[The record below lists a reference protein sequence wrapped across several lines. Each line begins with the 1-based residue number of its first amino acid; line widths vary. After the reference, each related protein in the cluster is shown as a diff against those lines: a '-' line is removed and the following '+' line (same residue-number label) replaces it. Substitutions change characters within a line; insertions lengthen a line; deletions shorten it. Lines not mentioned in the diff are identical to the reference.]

1 MYQKITKS
9 WIKHIDFILLDLV
22 VIQLSLMLAYW
33 FRHGIHWMYQV
44 PVYRQMAIYLTV
56 IDLIVM
62 FFNESYRGILRR
74 GYLVEFK
81 AVLKHI
87 TYVILLDLLYL
98 FLLQEGEIFSR
109 STFLMM
115 WAISIV
121 MTWTVRVIW
130 KNYLKNKKKDKVSRS
145 MVVITAKSI
154 ADSCLETLTDYNYE
168 PFEITGICI
177 VDDDLT
183 GERIHNISVIANEDT
198 ILDYIQFHWVDEVF
212 INVPK
217 EIPLPDSLIQGCSA
231 MGVTVHLNLMKLGNL
246 NMENQM
252 VEKIGGYTVLSSSI
266 NIATERQAFLKRAM
280 DIAGGLVGSILTV
293 LLTIIVGPIIYAKS
307 PGPIFFSQERIGKNG
322 KKFKMYK
329 FRSMYMDAEERKKEL
344 MEQNE
349 VKDGMM
355 FKMEND
361 PRIIGGKNGKKG
373 IGHFIRETSID
384 EFPQFFNILKGDMS
398 LVGTRPPT
406 PDEWEKY
413 ELHHRARM
421 SAKPGL
427 TGLWQVSGRSDIQDF
442 EEVVALDTSYI
453 EKWTL
458 GLDIK
463 ILFRTVGVVLKQE
476 GSR

>member
-9 WIKHIDFILLDLV
+9 WIKHIDFIILDMI
-22 VIQLSLMLAYW
+22 VIQFSLMLAYW
-33 FRHGIHWMYQV
+33 FRHGIHLMYNV
-44 PVYRQMAIYLTV
+44 PVYRQMSVYLFL

-87 TYVILLDLLYL
+87 TYVILLGLLYL

-109 STFLMM
+109 SAFLMM

-121 MTWTVRVIW
+121 LTWTVRVTW
-130 KNYLKNKKKDKVSRS
+130 KNYLKIKKRDKVSRS
-145 MVVITAKSI
+145 MIVITAKSI
-154 ADSCLETLTDYNYE
+154 AESCLESLADYNYE
-168 PFEITGICI
+168 PFKVMGICI
-177 VDDDLT
+177 MDDDLT
-183 GERIHNISVIANEDT
+183 GETIRDIPVIANEDT
-198 ILDYIQFHWVDEVF
+198 ILEYIKCHWVDEVF
-212 INVPK
+212 INLPK
-217 EIPLPDSLIQGCSA
+217 EIPLSDKLIQGCNA
-231 MGVTVHLNLMKLGNL
+231 MGVTVHLNLMKLGKL
-246 NMENQM
+246 NMENQV
-252 VEKIGGYTVLSSSI
+252 VERIGGYTVLSSSI
-266 NIATERQAFLKRAM
+266 NIATERQAFLKRMM
-280 DIAGGLVGSILTV
+280 DIAGGLVGSIM
-293 LLTIIVGPIIYAKS
+293 TILFMIVIGPIIYIKS
-307 PGPIFFSQERIGKNG
+307 PGPIFFSQERIGRNG

-344 MEQNE
+344 MDQNE

-373 IGHFIRETSID
+373 IGHFIRSTSID

-406 PDEWEKY
+406 IDEWEKY

-453 EKWTL
+453 QKWTL

-463 ILFRTVGVVLKQE
+463 ILFRTVGVVLKKE